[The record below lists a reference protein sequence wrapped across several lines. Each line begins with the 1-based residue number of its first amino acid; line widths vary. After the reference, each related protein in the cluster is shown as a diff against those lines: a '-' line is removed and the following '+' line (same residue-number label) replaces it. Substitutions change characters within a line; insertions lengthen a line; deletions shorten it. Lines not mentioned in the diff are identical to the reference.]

1 MIRVLGGSAGGR
13 GESGSQDYLEAGAR
27 MLGSEDFSPCLLL
40 VISALCLD
48 GGVRGSASSRAL
60 LWSLLGDPG
69 SAGGGGEGRAG

>member
-1 MIRVLGGSAGGR
+1 MV
-13 GESGSQDYLEAGAR
+13 
-27 MLGSEDFSPCLLL
+27 GSEDFSLCLLL

-48 GGVRGSASSRAL
+48 GGVQGSASSRAL